1 MKHLLTKMTPTV
13 ARALTIGLMLAM
25 FVPMALAATA
35 TGDLISPTDNP
46 DIIAG
51 RTGSE
56 GSFRNLALVVLNFGL
71 SFLGFIAVI
80 FVIYGGILYVTSGGE
95 QEKVDSGKKI
105 LMYAGGGLLII
116 LISFALV
123 NTILSAGT
131 GIEPA

>member
-1 MKHLLTKMTPTV
+1 MTKISPSV
-13 ARALTIGLMLAM
+13 VKALALGLMLAV
-25 FVPMALAATA
+25 FAPMVMAQG
-35 TGDLISPTDNP
+35 TGDLITTGDNP

-56 GSFRNLALVVLNFGL
+56 GSFRALALVVLNFAL

-80 FVIYGGILYVTSGGE
+80 FVIYGGILYVTAGGE

-105 LMYAGGGLLII
+105 LMYAGAGLVII
-116 LISFALV
+116 LLSFALV

-131 GIEPA
+131 GSEPV